1 MAKVYYGDGFSICCS
16 THQIQFNDRQVTVR
30 PKTLALIIE
39 LIKQQDNV
47 VNKESLLAKVWD
59 DVVCD
64 EQVLFQT
71 ISEIRKIFGPIQVI
85 QTYPRKGYAW
95 VATVNSVPCSET
107 VSLTPSQI
115 TPSVDL
121 GSENPLGLLLR
132 WGKSKQALPLY
143 FFTVSLLLIF
153 LFFPSKPTIPNDGTV
168 IVLPVVNNVAGQDHL
183 WVPLGAMDQLIG
195 KLSRGAKVMST
206 EYVLPLVSQIK
217 RTKAYSADELAS
229 VFNTTGANLI
239 IESELSGSVH
249 EYKLSYKLHFQH
261 DVKVG
266 VLFSDNVDEAL
277 ISLAKTVLVYQG
289 GKVEQFRVKFESE
302 LKNEMIHRA
311 IALQKEKQLV
321 AANQLLISVLELE
334 PDNNRV
340 RLLLAQWF
348 VEQKM
353 LSRARELL
361 DVAITQVRDKSQA
374 RLGRLYYWRAI
385 TLFDIAADKAM
396 LELDKSLTYSLKESD
411 SLYLAYASLAKG
423 KLYQLSGKMEKAET
437 AFLNTLNFHRAI
449 FCPMG
454 ISTAKLVLAEFY
466 RENGNMALSDEFLM
480 AAREQIELHQ
490 LKIDHPLVNF
500 NN

>member
-71 ISEIRKIFGPIQVI
+71 ISEVRKIFGPIQVI

-95 VATVNSVPCSET
+95 IATVNCDPNRDK
-107 VSLTPSQI
+107 PSQI
-115 TPSVDL
+115 TPRVDL
-121 GSENPLGLLLR
+121 GSENPLGLLLC

-153 LFFPSKPTIPNDGTV
+153 LLFPSKPTALNEGTV
-168 IVLPVVNNVAGQDHL
+168 IVLPVVNNVVGQDHL

-206 EYVLPLVSQIK
+206 EYVLPLVPQIK

-229 VFNTTGANLI
+229 VFNNTGANLI
-239 IESELSGSVH
+239 VESELSGSVH

-277 ISLAKTVLVYQG
+277 ISLAKTILVYQG
-289 GKVEQFRVKFESE
+289 GKVEQLRVKFESE

-334 PDNNRV
+334 PKNNRV

-361 DVAITQVRDKSQA
+361 DVAITQEEDKSQA
-374 RLGRLYYWRAI
+374 RLGRFYYWRAI
-385 TLFDIAADKAM
+385 TLFDTAAEKAM

-466 RENGNMALSDEFLM
+466 RENGNVALSDEFLM
-480 AAREQIELHQ
+480 AARELVELHK
-490 LKIDHPLVNF
+490 LKIDHPIVNF
-500 NN
+500 ND